1 MSSLDSGCD
10 FYQIENTINFEYNSK
25 NIQRLTKWLHHPY
38 TDKTDST
45 IINMYVKP
53 ENFVWYLYNFLEK
66 TDYIGIQIANLQEQ
80 LFTKA
85 PGTVAFDQ
93 LLKHFMES
101 YQITENTDQTY
112 IKNAMIEYF
121 YFFLARENTFKTI
134 VGSTDERFINI
145 EYEDF
150 SNLSTLVNKVQHL
163 PNFDLTHFEK
173 MYRILV
179 DTNKEYLDRKRNFA
193 SRVNNNDLDILEIA
207 YLGSQIGTDLD
218 WFNEEV
224 RRSLLK
230 EKLLV

>member
-1 MSSLDSGCD
+1 
-10 FYQIENTINFEYNSK
+10 
-25 NIQRLTKWLHHPY
+25 
-38 TDKTDST
+38 
-45 IINMYVKP
+45 
-53 ENFVWYLYNFLEK
+53 
-66 TDYIGIQIANLQEQ
+66 
-80 LFTKA
+80 
-85 PGTVAFDQ
+85 
-93 LLKHFMES
+93 
-101 YQITENTDQTY
+101 
-112 IKNAMIEYF
+112 MIEYF

-230 EKLLV
+230 EKLFV